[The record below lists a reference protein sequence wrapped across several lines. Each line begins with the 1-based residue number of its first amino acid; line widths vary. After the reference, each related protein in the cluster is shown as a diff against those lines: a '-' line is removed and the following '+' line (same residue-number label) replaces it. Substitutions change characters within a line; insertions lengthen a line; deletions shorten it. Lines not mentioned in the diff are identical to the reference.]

1 MTSRRWSR
9 RWHDGVHAARPIRTL
24 IVARSRPLLA
34 DVVREQLRAAI
45 LSGEFPVG
53 SKLANEDRLCERFG
67 VSRIT
72 IRDAVRGL
80 IDDGFVVR
88 RHGSGTYVTR
98 RPALHGSLEV
108 NFSYTAYL
116 ESSGAKAGRR
126 ILAIRTM
133 PGDAETSEALDLA
146 VGDPVVENRR
156 IRTADRKPAIYS
168 IDYLPGHLVDPAGQR
183 TGLHGSLY
191 RLLTTLGHPV
201 SHADARLIPV
211 TADDELA
218 RILDVRTGTP
228 LQFLRQL
235 DYDTSDAPVML
246 SLEWHV
252 PARIELRVYR
262 RGPGVVL

>member
-1 MTSRRWSR
+1 MV
-9 RWHDGVHAARPIRTL
+9 G
-24 IVARSRPLLA
+24 RSRPLLA

-98 RPALHGSLEV
+98 RPALHGSLEQ

-116 ESSGAKAGRR
+116 ETSGAKAGRR
-126 ILAIRTM
+126 ILATRTI
-133 PGDAETSEALDLA
+133 PGDPETAEALGLA
-146 VGDPVVENRR
+146 VGDPVVEIRR

-168 IDYLPGHLVDPAGQR
+168 VDFLPGHLVDQATHR
-183 TGLHGSLY
+183 DGLHGSLY

-201 SHADARLIPV
+201 AHADARLIPV

-218 RILDVRTGTP
+218 RILDVRPGTP
-228 LQFLRQL
+228 LQYMRQV
-235 DYDTSDAPVML
+235 DYDEADAPVML

-252 PARIELRVYR
+252 PAMIELRVFR
-262 RGPGVVL
+262 RGPGVVE

>member
-1 MTSRRWSR
+1 M
-9 RWHDGVHAARPIRTL
+9 
-24 IVARSRPLLA
+24 VARSRPLLA
-34 DVVREQLRAAI
+34 DVVRDQLRAAI

-98 RPALHGSLEV
+98 RPTLHGSLDV

-126 ILAIRTM
+126 ILSTRTIAA
-133 PGDAETSEALDLA
+133 DAETAEALGAAL
-146 VGDPVVENRR
+146 GDPVVEIRR
-156 IRTADRKPAIYS
+156 IRTADRRPAIYS
-168 IDYLPGHLVDPAGQR
+168 VDYLPGSLVEAAAHR
-183 TGLHGSLY
+183 EALHGSLY
-191 RLLTTLGHPV
+191 RLLTTLGRPV
-201 SHADARLIPV
+201 AHADAAVIPV
-211 TADDELA
+211 TADQELA
-218 RILDVRTGTP
+218 RLLDVRSGTP
-228 LQFLRQL
+228 LQHLRQV
-235 DYDTSDAPVML
+235 DYDEAGRPVML

-252 PARIELRVYR
+252 PTMIELRVYR
-262 RGPGVVL
+262 RGPGAVP

>member
-1 MTSRRWSR
+1 MV
-9 RWHDGVHAARPIRTL
+9 G
-24 IVARSRPLLA
+24 RSRPLLA

-53 SKLANEDRLCERFG
+53 SKLANENRLCDRFG

-80 IDDGFVVR
+80 IEDGFVVR

-126 ILAIRTM
+126 ILASRTI
-133 PGDAETSEALDLA
+133 PSDLETAEALGIA
-146 VGDPVVENRR
+146 VGDPVVEIRR

-168 IDYLPGHLVDPAGQR
+168 VDYLPGRLVDLATHR
-183 TGLHGSLY
+183 AALHGSLY
-191 RLLTTLGHPV
+191 RLLTTLGHAV
-201 SHADARLIPV
+201 VHADARLIPV
-211 TADDELA
+211 AADDELA
-218 RILDVRTGTP
+218 RILDVRQGTP
-228 LQFLRQL
+228 LQYVRQV
-235 DYDTSDAPVML
+235 DYDGTDAAVML

-252 PARIELRVYR
+252 PAIIELRVHR
-262 RGPGVVL
+262 RGPGVVD

>member
-1 MTSRRWSR
+1 MA
-9 RWHDGVHAARPIRTL
+9 G
-24 IVARSRPLLA
+24 RSRPLLA
-34 DVVREQLRAAI
+34 DVVRAQLRAAI
-45 LSGEFPVG
+45 VSGEFPVG

-126 ILAIRTM
+126 ILATRTI
-133 PGDAETSEALDLA
+133 PGDPETAEALGLA
-146 VGDPVVENRR
+146 VGDPVVEIRR

-168 IDYLPGHLVDPAGQR
+168 VDFLPGQLVDQATNR
-183 TGLHGSLY
+183 AGLHGSLY

-201 SHADARLIPV
+201 AHADARLIPV

-218 RILDVRTGTP
+218 RILDVRPGTP
-228 LQFLRQL
+228 LQHMRQV
-235 DYDTSDAPVML
+235 DYDEADAPVML

-252 PARIELRVYR
+252 PALIELRVFR
-262 RGPGVVL
+262 RGPGVVA